1 MILNRTTTAPFRV
14 NELVTFYELN
24 SPLLAYMLILPHLAP
39 SFPLNKTIKYSMS
52 NKINTRFSEYTNGY
66 KWIFFL
72 FLLLSLN
79 YFFFLLFVTLV

>member
-39 SFPLNKTIKYSMS
+39 SFPLNKTIKYSICQI
-52 NKINTRFSEYTNGY
+52 KLTRDSAVARGGAGGACAPPV
-66 KWIFFL
+66 FFPKK
-72 FLLLSLN
+72 
-79 YFFFLLFVTLV
+79 